1 MTVSK
6 KRRLG
11 RGLEAL
17 LGPTT
22 VPEAHSAGTL
32 KQISVDAI
40 QPNPFQPRRTF
51 DQAAIDELATSMA
64 TSGLLQPVVLRP
76 VDGGEY
82 QLIAGERRWR
92 AALQLEWKEIGAVL
106 RDVDDKTLLTL
117 ALVENLQRDA
127 LSAIDEANAYKRLVE
142 DYELSQGEIA
152 DLVGKKRS
160 TVANSL
166 RLLNLPASVQEMVQ
180 RGDLQMG
187 HARAL
192 LQISDMEQI
201 ERIARMV
208 VRLGLSV
215 RETESRARGSGTG
228 RRRRSTSSVIR
239 ARRRV
244 SASCAS
250 RSRAG
255 STCGAPRRGTTRH
268 SSRASSSVT
277 PTGRSATS
285 GSTARRSTTS
295 RSTCP
300 GPDGGRRSTSTGTCG
315 SLPGESSPTTRGVI
329 S

>member
-22 VPEAHSAGTL
+22 VPEARSAGTL
-32 KQISVDAI
+32 KQIPVDAI

-51 DQAAIDELATSMA
+51 DQVAIDELATSMA

-215 RETESRARGSGTG
+215 RETESRARGSGTSRKKKRT
-228 RRRRSTSSVIR
+228 RRT
-239 ARRRV
+239 
-244 SASCAS
+244 
-250 RSRAG
+250 
-255 STCGAPRRGTTRH
+255 
-268 SSRASSSVT
+268 
-277 PTGRSATS
+277 
-285 GSTARRSTTS
+285 
-295 RSTCP
+295 
-300 GPDGGRRSTSTGTCG
+300 TGTG
-315 SLPGESSPTTRGVI
+315 AMSPEGKRVEEALRTYLQTDVTVTQADSGRGRLSIEFYSNDDLARLLELVLGEPFEG
-329 S
+329 